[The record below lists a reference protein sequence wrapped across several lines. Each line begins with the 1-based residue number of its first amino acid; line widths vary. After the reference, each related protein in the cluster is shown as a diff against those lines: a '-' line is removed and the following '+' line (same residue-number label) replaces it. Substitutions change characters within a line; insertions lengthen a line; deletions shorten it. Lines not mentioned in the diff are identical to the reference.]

1 MELKCFDKA
10 EDFYVHAESFLLER
24 EAEHNLILGICASI
38 IHGQEYREQPPY
50 LATLEQNGAV
60 VGAAVMTPPHNLVLS
75 HMPVEALPIIARDVR
90 ALYGTIPGVNGS
102 ATLSKAFAEQ
112 WQALTGQ
119 PYHLGMAQRIYQL
132 TKVKPP
138 MGVPGQ
144 LRRAGEADR
153 ELLLAWLAGFYRDV
167 RGEAGDA
174 ALSVERFLS
183 SETRGLYLW
192 EDGRPVSMAGYAGPT
207 KNGIRIGAVYTP
219 PENRRRGYASACV
232 AAVSQLLLDQGRRFC
247 FLYTDLSNPTSNHI
261 YQSIGYKPICDVDLY
276 RFT

>member
-1 MELKCFDKA
+1 MELIRFERA
-10 EDFYVHAESFLLER
+10 EDFYARAESFLLER

-38 IHGQEYREQPPY
+38 IHGQEYREQLPY

-60 VGAAVMTPPHNLVLS
+60 VGAAVMTPPHNLILS
-75 HMPVEALPIIARDVR
+75 HMPIEALPIIARDVR
-90 ALYGTIPGVNGS
+90 ALYGTIPGVNGPS
-102 ATLSKAFAEQ
+102 ALSLAFAQQ

-119 PYHLGMAQRIYQL
+119 PYYLGMAQRIYQL
-132 TKVKPP
+132 TKVRLP

-144 LRRAGEADR
+144 LRRASEADR
-153 ELLLAWLAGFYRDV
+153 ELLLAWLTGFYRDAM
-167 RGEAGDA
+167 GEPGDPA
-174 ALSVERFLS
+174 PSVERFLS

-192 EDGRPVSMAGYAGPT
+192 EDGRPVSMAGYTGPT
-207 KNGIRIGAVYTP
+207 KNGIRVGAVYTP

-261 YQSIGYKPICDVDLY
+261 YQAVGYEPVCDVDL
-276 RFT
+276 